1 MVAEGSDVVVIES
14 GTTTAAIVIDSA
26 FETDCC
32 GDPPSA
38 TTTVKLNV
46 PAVGG
51 VPEIVP
57 VEALI
62 ASPPGSAPVTLQAY
76 GVCPPLAATVCE
88 YATPTVPDERLVVV
102 IVSVTGTDIV
112 AVPDFP
118 EPDSVAVIVASPL
131 ATAVTSPPDTV
142 ATLFAL
148 DCHVT
153 VRPVSTLPEAS
164 LRTTSS

>member
-1 MVAEGSDVVVIES
+1 M
-14 GTTTAAIVIDSA
+14 
-26 FETDCC
+26 
-32 GDPPSA
+32 
-38 TTTVKLNV
+38 TVKLNV
-46 PAVGG
+46 PAAVG

-57 VEALI
+57 LEALI
-62 ASPPGSAPVTLQAY
+62 ASPAGKVPVTLHAY
-76 GVCPPLAATVCE
+76 GVCPPLAARVRE
-88 YATPTVPDERLVVV
+88 YATPTVPGERLVVV
-102 IVSVTGTDIV
+102 IASATGTEIV
-112 AVPDFP
+112 AVPNFP

-131 ATAVTSPPDTV
+131 ATAVTSPPETV